1 MATIKYQLKG
11 KSDTLSIY
19 LRLSLGRGND
29 YMKKTGFTIAK
40 NQWSY
45 SKAYPKQTSPNNK
58 NLASDLKA
66 LETYIYN
73 KVNQANASN
82 EILNS
87 SWLGFQIDLFFK
99 RVSETTQSDFVLD
112 LIQNLIDNA
121 NTINNSKGG
130 IGLSKSRIQAYK
142 RLKTLFSE
150 FQKNKSIRL
159 IQLNSMLLNE
169 FRSWLLTDNNYS
181 AVYSNKKIADLRVV
195 CRYANSKGL
204 PLPIDFHSFKLGEIK
219 TYDDDEDVVYLNK
232 NEIERIEEVDLKSEA
247 LVNAR
252 KWLVIAC
259 HIGQRGQD
267 LLKVADSRVFK
278 TKEDGNLIIDITQHK
293 GNKKVTIPVH
303 PKVEEIYRNGLPY
316 KVSTQKLNKYFK
328 KICELAEINDLTV
341 GKLYDPKTKRKVK
354 GTRPKYMY
362 ITTHTGRRS
371 FATNYYYNK
380 EASTPMIMSVTG
392 HTKESTFLKYINKSD
407 ESHIAP
413 MMKIF
418 KKEQKNKPKLKVLK
432 KA

>member
-19 LRLSLGRGND
+19 LRLSMGRGKD
-29 YMKKTGFTIAK
+29 YMKKTGLSIAK

-45 SKAYPKQTSPNNK
+45 SKAYPKQTSPKNR
-58 NLASDLKA
+58 NLATTLKDLKTF
-66 LETYIYN
+66 LCS
-73 KVNQANASN
+73 KLNQANISN
-82 EILNS
+82 EIVNS
-87 SWLGFQIDLFFK
+87 TWLGFQIDLFFK
-99 RVSETTQSDFVLD
+99 RISETKQSDLVLD

-121 NTINNSKGG
+121 HTLNNSKGG

-142 RLKTLFSE
+142 RLKALFSE
-150 FQKNKSIRL
+150 FQRNKSVRL
-159 IQLNSMLLNE
+159 IQLNTMLLND

-181 AVYSNKKIADLRVV
+181 SMYSNKKIADLRVV

-204 PLPIDFHSFKLGEIK
+204 ALPIDFNSFKLGQIK

-232 NEIERIEEVDLKSEA
+232 EELERIEEVDLKSEA
-247 LVNAR
+247 LLNAR
-252 KWLVIAC
+252 KWLIAAC
-259 HIGQRGQD
+259 YIGQRGED
-267 LLKVADSRVFK
+267 LLKIADPKVFQ
-278 TKEDGNLIIDITQHK
+278 TKEDGNLVIEITQFK
-293 GNKKVTIPVH
+293 GNKKVSIPVH

-316 KVSTQKLNKYFK
+316 KVSTQKLNKHFK
-328 KICELAEINDLTV
+328 KICELAEINDLTI

-371 FATNYYYNK
+371 FATNYYQQ
-380 EASTPMIMSVTG
+380 APTSLIMSVTG

-413 MMKIF
+413 MMNIF
-418 KKEQKNKPKLKVLK
+418 KNEQKNKPKLKVLK

>member
-1 MATIKYQLKG
+1 MATIKYLLKG
-11 KSDTLSIY
+11 KSDTSSIY

-29 YMKKTGFTIAK
+29 YMKKTGFNIAK
-40 NQWSY
+40 TQWSN
-45 SKAYPKQTSPNNK
+45 SKAQPKQTNPDNRNI
-58 NLASDLKA
+58 ATDLKA
-66 LETYIYN
+66 LENFIYN
-73 KVNQANASN
+73 KVNAANLSN

-87 SWLGFQIDLFFK
+87 SWLGFQIDLFFN
-99 RVSETTQSDFVLD
+99 RVHETKQSDFVLD

-121 NTINNSKGG
+121 HTINNSKGG

-150 FQKNKSIRL
+150 FQKNKNIRL

-181 AVYSNKKIADLRVV
+181 SVYSNKKIADLRVV
-195 CRYANSKGL
+195 CRNANSRGL
-204 PLPIDFHSFKLGEIK
+204 PLPIDFYSFKLGEIK

-247 LVNAR
+247 LINAR

-259 HIGQRGQD
+259 YIGQRGQD
-267 LLKVADSRVFK
+267 LLKVSDSKVFQK
-278 TKEDGNLIIDITQHK
+278 KEDGNLVIDITQFK
-293 GNKKVTIPVH
+293 GNKKVSIPVH

-341 GKLYDPKTKRKVK
+341 GKLYDSKTKRKVK
-354 GTRPKYMY
+354 GTRPKFMY

-371 FATNYYYNK
+371 FATNYYQD
-380 EASTPMIMSVTG
+380 APTSLIMSVTG

-407 ESHIAP
+407 ESHITP
-413 MMKIF
+413 MMNIF

>member
-1 MATIKYQLKG
+1 MATIKYLLKG
-11 KSDTLSIY
+11 KSDTTSIY

-29 YMKKTGFTIAK
+29 YMKKTGFNIAK
-40 NQWSY
+40 TQWSN
-45 SKAYPKQTSPNNK
+45 SKAQPKQTNPDNRNI
-58 NLASDLKA
+58 ATDLKA
-66 LETYIYN
+66 LENFIYN
-73 KVNQANASN
+73 KVNEANLSN

-87 SWLGFQIDLFFK
+87 SWLGFQIDLFFN
-99 RVSETTQSDFVLD
+99 RVHETKQSDFVLD

-121 NTINNSKGG
+121 HTINNSKGG

-150 FQKNKSIRL
+150 FQKNKNIRL

-181 AVYSNKKIADLRVV
+181 SVYSNKKIADLRVV
-195 CRYANSKGL
+195 CRNANSRGL
-204 PLPIDFHSFKLGEIK
+204 PLPIDFYSFKLGEIK

-247 LVNAR
+247 LINAR

-259 HIGQRGQD
+259 YIGQRGQD
-267 LLKVADSRVFK
+267 LLKVSDSKVFQK
-278 TKEDGNLIIDITQHK
+278 KEDGNLVIDITQFK
-293 GNKKVTIPVH
+293 GNKKVSIPVH

-341 GKLYDPKTKRKVK
+341 GKLYDSKTKRKVK
-354 GTRPKYMY
+354 GTRPKFMY

-371 FATNYYYNK
+371 FATNYYQD
-380 EASTPMIMSVTG
+380 APTSLIMSVTG

-407 ESHIAP
+407 ESHITP
-413 MMKIF
+413 MMNIF

>member
-1 MATIKYQLKG
+1 MATIKYLLKG
-11 KSDTLSIY
+11 KSDASSIY

-29 YMKKTGFTIAK
+29 YMKKTGFSIAK
-40 NQWSY
+40 TQWSN
-45 SKAYPKQTSPNNK
+45 SKAQPKQTNPDNR
-58 NLASDLKA
+58 NLVIELKA
-66 LETYIYN
+66 LENFIYN
-73 KVNQANASN
+73 KVNEANVSN

-87 SWLGFQIDLFFK
+87 SWLGFQIDLFFN
-99 RVSETTQSDFVLD
+99 RVHETKQSDFVLD

-121 NTINNSKGG
+121 HTINNSKGG

-150 FQKNKSIRL
+150 FQKNKNIRL

-195 CRYANSKGL
+195 CRNANSRGL
-204 PLPIDFHSFKLGEIK
+204 PLPIDFYSFKLGEIK

-247 LVNAR
+247 LINAR

-259 HIGQRGQD
+259 FIGQRGQD
-267 LLKVADSRVFK
+267 LLKVADSKVFQ
-278 TKEDGNLIIDITQHK
+278 TKEDGNLVINITQFK
-293 GNKKVTIPVH
+293 GNKKVSIPVH

-341 GKLYDPKTKRKVK
+341 GKLYDSKTKRKVK
-354 GTRPKYMY
+354 GTRPKFMY

-371 FATNYYYNK
+371 FATNYYQD
-380 EASTPMIMSVTG
+380 APTSLIMSVTG

-407 ESHIAP
+407 ESHITP
-413 MMKIF
+413 MMNIF
-418 KKEQKNKPKLKVLK
+418 KKEQKNKPKLKILK

>member
-1 MATIKYQLKG
+1 MATIKYLLKG
-11 KSDTLSIY
+11 KTDASSIY
-19 LRLSLGRGND
+19 LRLSLGRGKD
-29 YMKKTGFTIAK
+29 YMKKTGFSIAK
-40 NQWSY
+40 IQWSN
-45 SKAYPKQTSPNNK
+45 SKAQPKQTNPDNRNI
-58 NLASDLKA
+58 ATDLKA
-66 LETYIYN
+66 LENFIYN
-73 KVNQANASN
+73 KVNEANLSN

-87 SWLGFQIDLFFK
+87 SWLGFQIDLFFE
-99 RVSETTQSDFVLD
+99 RVNETKQSDFVLD

-121 NTINNSKGG
+121 HTINNSKGG

-142 RLKTLFSE
+142 RLKILFSE
-150 FQKNKSIRL
+150 FQKNKNIRL

-195 CRYANSKGL
+195 CRNAKSKGL
-204 PLPIDFHSFKLGEIK
+204 PLPIDFYSFKLGEIK

-232 NEIERIEEVDLKSEA
+232 NELEQIEEINLKSEA
-247 LVNAR
+247 LANAR
-252 KWLVIAC
+252 KWLIIAC
-259 HIGQRGQD
+259 YIGQRGRD
-267 LLKVADSRVFK
+267 LLKVADAKVFQK
-278 TKEDGNLIIDITQHK
+278 KEDGNLIIELTQYK
-293 GNKKVTIPVH
+293 GNKKVSIPVH

-316 KVSTQKLNKYFK
+316 KVSTQKLNKHFK
-328 KICELAEINDLTV
+328 RICELAEINDLTV

-354 GTRPKYMY
+354 GTRPKFMY

-371 FATNYYYNK
+371 FATNYYQD
-380 EASTPMIMSVTG
+380 APTSLIMSVTG

-407 ESHIAP
+407 ESHISP
-413 MMKIF
+413 MMNIF

>member
-19 LRLSLGRGND
+19 LRLSMGRGKD
-29 YMKKTGFTIAK
+29 YMKKTGLSIAE
-40 NQWSY
+40 NQWSFP
-45 SKAYPKQTSPNNK
+45 KAYPKQSSPKNR
-58 NLASDLKA
+58 NLATTLKD
-66 LETYIYN
+66 LETFLYG
-73 KVNQANASN
+73 KLNQANISN
-82 EILNS
+82 EIVNS
-87 SWLGFQIDLFFK
+87 TWLGFQIDVFFK
-99 RVSETTQSDFVLD
+99 RISETKQSDFVLD
-112 LIQNLIDNA
+112 LIQKFINNTH
-121 NTINNSKGG
+121 TINNSKGG
-130 IGLSKSRIQAYK
+130 IGLSKSRIQSYK

-150 FQKNKSIRL
+150 FQGNKSIRL
-159 IQLNSMLLNE
+159 IQLNTMFLND

-195 CRYANSKGL
+195 CRYANTKGL
-204 PLPIDFHSFKLGEIK
+204 PLPIDFNSFKLGQIK

-232 NEIERIEEVDLKSEA
+232 EELERIEEVDLKSEA
-247 LVNAR
+247 LLNAR
-252 KWLVIAC
+252 KWLIAAC
-259 HIGQRGQD
+259 CIGQRGQD
-267 LLKVADSRVFK
+267 LLKIADPKVFQ
-278 TKEDGNLIIDITQHK
+278 TKEDGNLVIEITQFK
-293 GNKKVTIPVH
+293 GNKKVSIPVH
-303 PKVEEIYRNGLPY
+303 PKVEEMYRNGLPY

-328 KICELAEINDLTV
+328 KICELAEINDLTI

-371 FATNYYYNK
+371 FATNYYQ
-380 EASTPMIMSVTG
+380 EAPTSLIMSVTG

-413 MMKIF
+413 MMNIF
-418 KKEQKNKPKLKVLK
+418 KNEQKNKPKLKVLK

>member
-1 MATIKYQLKG
+1 MATIKYLLKG
-11 KSDTLSIY
+11 KTDASSIY
-19 LRLSLGRGND
+19 LRLSLGRGKD
-29 YMKKTGFTIAK
+29 YMKKTGFSIAK
-40 NQWSY
+40 IQWSN
-45 SKAYPKQTSPNNK
+45 SKAQPKQTNPDNRNI
-58 NLASDLKA
+58 ATDLKA
-66 LETYIYN
+66 LENFIYN
-73 KVNQANASN
+73 KVNEANLSN

-87 SWLGFQIDLFFK
+87 SWLGFQIDLFFE
-99 RVSETTQSDFVLD
+99 RVNETKQSDFVLD

-121 NTINNSKGG
+121 HTINNSKGG

-142 RLKTLFSE
+142 RLKILFSE
-150 FQKNKSIRL
+150 FQKNKNIRL

-195 CRYANSKGL
+195 CRNAKSKGL
-204 PLPIDFHSFKLGEIK
+204 PLPIDFYSFKLGEIK

-232 NEIERIEEVDLKSEA
+232 NELEQIEEINLKSEA
-247 LVNAR
+247 LANAR
-252 KWLVIAC
+252 KWLIIAC
-259 HIGQRGQD
+259 YIGQRGRD
-267 LLKVADSRVFK
+267 LLKVADAKVFQK
-278 TKEDGNLIIDITQHK
+278 KEDGNLIIELTQYK
-293 GNKKVTIPVH
+293 GNKKVSIPVH

-316 KVSTQKLNKYFK
+316 KVSTQKLNKHFK
-328 KICELAEINDLTV
+328 RICELAEINDLTV

-354 GTRPKYMY
+354 GTRPKFMY

-371 FATNYYYNK
+371 FATNYYQD
-380 EASTPMIMSVTG
+380 APTSLIMSVTG

-407 ESHIAP
+407 ESHITP
-413 MMKIF
+413 MMNIF